1 MSLTDGRRS
10 RLIVRLAVLAALGV
24 LLWSAGC
31 RQDMH
36 DQPRFKPLGS
46 TDIFAD
52 GRQSRSPVAGTVA
65 RGDLREDT
73 LLYTGRIGGKFA
85 RSFPEPVTMETMRRG
100 RDRYD
105 IFCSPCHD
113 KLGTGVGMVVRRGMS
128 QPPSMHIDRLRDV
141 EHGYLFDVI
150 TNGFGRMSGYA
161 AQVPVR
167 DRWAIVAYV
176 RALQY
181 SRSAPLTDVP
191 GDARRLLDTVT
202 SGQPARPGE
211 GHR

>member
-1 MSLTDGRRS
+1 MSLIDARAAK
-10 RLIVRLAVLAALGV
+10 LIARLAILSALGV

-46 TDIFAD
+46 TDQFAD
-52 GRQSRSPVAGTVA
+52 GRQSRPPVPGTVA

-73 LLYTGRIGGKFA
+73 LLYTGKVNGKFS
-85 RSFPEPVTMETMRRG
+85 RSFPEPVTLETMRRG
-100 RDRYD
+100 RERFD

-113 KLGTGVGMVVRRGMS
+113 KLGTGLGMVVRRGLS
-128 QPPSMHIDRLRDV
+128 QPPSIHIDRLRAV

-150 TNGFGRMSGYA
+150 TNGFGRMQGYA
-161 AQVPVR
+161 SQVPVK

-181 SRSAPLTDVP
+181 SQSAPLADVP
-191 GDARRLLDTVT
+191 PEARGQLDAVK
-202 SGQPARPGE
+202 PADSKA
-211 GHR
+211 GHE